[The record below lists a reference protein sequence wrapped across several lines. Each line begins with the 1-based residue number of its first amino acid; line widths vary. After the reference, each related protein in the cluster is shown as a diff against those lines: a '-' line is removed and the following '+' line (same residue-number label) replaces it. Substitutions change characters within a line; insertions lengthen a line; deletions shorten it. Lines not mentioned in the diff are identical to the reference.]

1 MMGQRY
7 CALGLG
13 ILFTVLGIAGFVP
26 NLLSLPA
33 TSAPYIPVEPS
44 NSIYAS
50 GFGFLFG
57 IFPTNLLH
65 NLVHLVVG
73 IFGLAASSSLG
84 GARVYNRAFA
94 IAYILI
100 VVAGLLPVTKT
111 AFGLMPLFGNNVVL
125 NGITGAIATYFGF
138 LKPTPVTDISPSAS

>member
-1 MMGQRY
+1 MGQRY

-26 NLLSLPA
+26 SLLSLPA
-33 TSAPYIPVEPS
+33 TTAPYIPVEPS
-44 NSIYAS
+44 TSVYGS

-65 NLVHLVVG
+65 NLVHVVVG
-73 IFGLAASSSLG
+73 IFGLAASSSVG
-84 GARVYNRAFA
+84 GARVYNRVFA
-94 IAYILI
+94 VTYILI
-100 VVAGLLPVTKT
+100 VAAGLLPVTKT

-125 NGITGAIATYFGF
+125 NGVTGAIATYFGF
-138 LKPTPVTDISPSAS
+138 IKPAPVTDLGSPAS